1 MDLRDKVF
9 AEKLVNYCV
18 KVQEGDNVLIQTSD
32 DVAND
37 LVKEIIKEVYKA
49 GGNPFVVS
57 ENTSIQRELLM
68 NCNEEQMKVK
78 SKHEFELMKDMDC
91 NIIIRGFENASELS
105 DVPEEKVKIQTQASL
120 EGRKYRIEKTR
131 WVALRYPS
139 PAIAQLAGMSQEKY
153 KDFFYQICN
162 MDYQTMSD
170 NMEYLVQ
177 RMEKADKVHITGE
190 GTDLTFSI
198 KGIPAIKCAAT
209 VNIPDGEVFTAPVR
223 DSVNGYVTFN
233 VPSLYQSKTFENIY
247 FEFENGKIVR
257 ATCNYEDKL
266 NEILDIDEGA
276 RYLGEFSFGCNP
288 FITVPTNDG
297 SIDEK
302 LAGSIHL
309 TPGDSYEE
317 APNGNHSSIHW
328 DLVLLQTKEYGGG
341 EIWFDDELIRKDGL
355 FVPKDLQGL
364 NP

>member
-1 MDLRDKVF
+1 M
-9 AEKLVNYCV
+9 
-18 KVQEGDNVLIQTSD
+18 
-32 DVAND
+32 
-37 LVKEIIKEVYKA
+37 
-49 GGNPFVVS
+49 
-57 ENTSIQRELLM
+57 
-68 NCNEEQMKVK
+68 
-78 SKHEFELMKDMDC
+78 
-91 NIIIRGFENASELS
+91 
-105 DVPEEKVKIQTQASL
+105 
-120 EGRKYRIEKTR
+120 
-131 WVALRYPS
+131 
-139 PAIAQLAGMSQEKY
+139 
-153 KDFFYQICN
+153 
-162 MDYQTMSD
+162 
-170 NMEYLVQ
+170 
-177 RMEKADKVHITGE
+177 
-190 GTDLTFSI
+190 
-198 KGIPAIKCAAT
+198 
-209 VNIPDGEVFTAPVR
+209 
-223 DSVNGYVTFN
+223 
-233 VPSLYQSKTFENIY
+233 YQSKTFENIY

>member
-170 NMEYLVQ
+170 NMEYY
-177 RMEKADKVHITGE
+177 R
-190 GTDLTFSI
+190 
-198 KGIPAIKCAAT
+198 
-209 VNIPDGEVFTAPVR
+209 R
-223 DSVNGYVTFN
+223 
-233 VPSLYQSKTFENIY
+233 
-247 FEFENGKIVR
+247 
-257 ATCNYEDKL
+257 
-266 NEILDIDEGA
+266 
-276 RYLGEFSFGCNP
+276 RYSF
-288 FITVPTNDG
+288 I
-297 SIDEK
+297 
-302 LAGSIHL
+302 
-309 TPGDSYEE
+309 
-317 APNGNHSSIHW
+317 
-328 DLVLLQTKEYGGG
+328 
-341 EIWFDDELIRKDGL
+341 
-355 FVPKDLQGL
+355 
-364 NP
+364 